1 MYEKKFLSTQKKKSF
16 FERTIQEIRL
26 FFRKKVVI
34 DASICSLANF
44 NTIWTSIYEKRKI
57 VLTTVTMR
65 ELEKLQKFAED
76 KQSAHAR
83 FILRKAL
90 EEIDN
95 FSFKVINETFASNNE
110 NIINYCRHHRKTVIL
125 LTADKWMSVDA
136 KARGINV
143 IYLSHSLGGSETDSE
158 CKENSFSEMTNEDYV
173 NLEEKQENPTEKL
186 KETTTLEKKE
196 VLQEEPPKEVVT
208 TFYPLKN
215 IKQNNMFLPYMHGQ
229 KSSYFVS
236 VNGKQYSDRSAEL
249 KLGYYILVVKK
260 KEDGNLLL
268 DEYKITAIRRENNAQ
283 RIYCASFE
291 DWNSEEIP
299 EKYLSCIK
307 EFVMR
312 ERIRKNLNI

>member
-1 MYEKKFLSTQKKKSF
+1 MYEKKFFINQKKKSF
-16 FERTIQEIRL
+16 FERTIDGIRL
-26 FFRKKVVI
+26 FFRKRVVI
-34 DASICSLANF
+34 DASICSLENF
-44 NTIWTSIYEKRKI
+44 YTIWASIYEKRKI

-65 ELEKLQKFAED
+65 ELERLQEFAD
-76 KQSAHAR
+76 DNQSAHAR
-83 FILRKAL
+83 FVLREAS
-90 EEIDN
+90 EEPKN
-95 FSFKVINETFASNNE
+95 FLFKVINENFALNDE
-110 NIINYCRHHRKTVIL
+110 KIINYCRHHRRTVIL

-136 KARGINV
+136 RARKINV
-143 IYLSHSLGGSETDSE
+143 KYISHPLARSSETDSE
-158 CKENSFSEMTNEDYV
+158 QKKISSSEMMDKDCIV
-173 NLEEKQENPTEKL
+173 EEKQDDTT
-186 KETTTLEKKE
+186 ETTTFEKKE
-196 VLQEEPPKEVVT
+196 VLQEESPKEVI
-208 TFYPLKN
+208 TFYPLRN